1 VKPLIQLLLIALLL
15 AACGG
20 GGTKPTPGPGRA
32 GVSLN
37 GQVVNDAGA
46 SVSGAAVQLSM
57 LSATS
62 DTDGSFS
69 FSLQSAGYYS
79 LSIQSPAGVFHAET
93 VTVPDSGAEVLIT
106 LDPTPS
112 RFALVG
118 VHPMLNSEN
127 APLRDPIVLTFS
139 RSIDESMLSS
149 ATFALSPT
157 AGELTISVN
166 GSEVQLQPLYEL
178 QTSQRYRLEVSNVR
192 ALDGAQLASDAYN
205 FFTTQSRDD
214 QPPVLVRTAPAHGA
228 TNVPRNQS
236 FEFTFSDEVQ
246 APSGVLQAA
255 FTPSVPIAQ
264 ITVSE
269 NTVKVSPGG
278 MLEASTEYALTLEPV
293 SDAVGNLSES
303 SSLSFTTGTA
313 VMAFDDIEPHW
324 NSFANAIVFARAA
337 GGAYDLYLISPEG
350 TNLERLTDTYAGERH
365 PRFSSDG
372 QLIVYQSNE
381 DGNWDIFARSLE
393 SGLSSQLTFL
403 PEDEVSPV
411 FSGTFSQ
418 LIAYVRQESEPND
431 SRIFL
436 MNADGSFNRA
446 ADESATRDEYEPVF
460 HPLLDNQLLCVT
472 YEGGDRDVFSKSAF
486 LESDNP
492 VNANLT
498 SNLVG
503 NEFQAVWAPD
513 AQAIAFI
520 SDQSGVRNVWIM
532 DPSGSAHYQIT
543 HFTDPVHSLAYSPIP
558 GEERVVVSVGPGNS
572 RSLYVVSLI
581 SGGIERRLTE

>member
-1 VKPLIQLLLIALLL
+1 MS
-15 AACGG
+15 ACSGG
-20 GGTKPTPGPGRA
+20 GGLKPSPGPGPA
-32 GVSLN
+32 GISLN
-37 GQVVNDAGA
+37 GQVVDETGA
-46 SVSGAAVQLSM
+46 PVSGAAVQLSM
-57 LSATS
+57 LSAT
-62 DTDGSFS
+62 TGADGAFS

-93 VTVPDSGAEVLIT
+93 VTVPDAGADVLIT

-118 VHPMLNSEN
+118 VQPSLNSVD
-127 APLRDPIVLTFS
+127 APLREPIVLTFS
-139 RSIDESMLSS
+139 RSVSETSLSS
-149 ATFALSPT
+149 ATFALSPS
-157 AGELTISVN
+157 AGELVITAN
-166 GSEVQLQPLYEL
+166 GAEVQIQPLYEL
-178 QTSQRYRLEVSNVR
+178 QISQRYRLEVSNVR
-192 ALDGAQLASDAYN
+192 SIDGAQLASDAYT
-205 FFTTQSRDD
+205 FFTTQQHDD
-214 QPPVLVRTAPAHGA
+214 QPPVLVRTTPANGA
-228 TNVPRNQS
+228 LNVPRNQS

-246 APSGVLQAA
+246 APSGGLQAA
-255 FTPSVPIAQ
+255 FTPSAPIAQ
-264 ITVSE
+264 LAAAE
-269 NTVKVSPGG
+269 NTVKVSPEG
-278 MLEASTEYALTLEPV
+278 MLDASTEYTLTLDPVNDAAGNPSEP
-293 SDAVGNLSES
+293 
-303 SSLSFTTGTA
+303 SSLNFTTGTA
-313 VMAFDDIEPHW
+313 VMAFDDVEPHW

-337 GGAYDLYLISPEG
+337 GGAYDLFRISPEG
-350 TNLERLTDTYAGERH
+350 TGLERLTDTYASERH

-381 DGNWDIFARSLE
+381 NGNWDIFARSVE

-418 LIAYVRQESEPND
+418 LIAYVRRESEPGD
-431 SRIFL
+431 SRIYL
-436 MNADGSFNRA
+436 MNADGSFSRA

-460 HPLLDNQLLCVT
+460 HPLLDNQLLFIT

-486 LESDNP
+486 LENDTP

-498 SNLVG
+498 SNLAG

-520 SDQSGVRNVWIM
+520 SDQGGVRNVWIM

-543 HFTDPVHSLAYSPIP
+543 HFTDPVHSIAYSPIP

-572 RSLYVVSLI
+572 RSLYIVSLI
-581 SGGIERRLTE
+581 SGDVERRLTE

>member
-1 VKPLIQLLLIALLL
+1 MRALIQLL
-15 AACGG
+15 AAVILFCACSGG
-20 GGTKPTPGPGRA
+20 GAKPAPGPGA
-32 GVSLN
+32 EGVSLN
-37 GQVVNDAGA
+37 GQVVDETGA
-46 SVSGAAVQLSM
+46 PVSDAAVQLSM
-57 LSATS
+57 LSTI
-62 DTDGSFS
+62 TDADGTFS
-69 FSLQSAGYYS
+69 FILQTAGYYS
-79 LSIQSPAGVFHAET
+79 LSIQSPAGVFRAET
-93 VTVPDSGAEVLIT
+93 VTVPDGGANALIT

-118 VHPMLNSEN
+118 IQPMLNSVD
-127 APLRDPIVLTFS
+127 APLRAPIVLAFS
-139 RSIDESMLSS
+139 RSIDESMLSAAS
-149 ATFALSPT
+149 FSLSPS
-157 AGELTISVN
+157 AGELAVSVN
-166 GSEVQLQPLYEL
+166 GSEAQIQPLYEL
-178 QTSQRYRLEVSNVR
+178 KTSQRYRLEISNVR
-192 ALDGAQLASDAYN
+192 SIDGAQLGSDAYS
-205 FFTTQSRDD
+205 FFTTQMRDD
-214 QPPVLVRTAPAHGA
+214 QPPVLVRTVPSDGA
-228 TNVPRNQS
+228 TNIPRNQS

-246 APSGVLQAA
+246 APSGGLQAA
-255 FTPSVPIAQ
+255 FTPYTPIAQ
-264 ITVSE
+264 ITASE
-269 NTVKVSPGG
+269 NTVKISPDG
-278 MLEASTEYALTLEPV
+278 MLDASTEYTLALDPV
-293 SDAVGNLSES
+293 TDAAGNLSEPAT
-303 SSLSFTTGTA
+303 LTFTTGTA

-350 TNLERLTDTYAGERH
+350 ASQERLTNTYTSERH

-372 QLIVYQSNE
+372 QLVVYQSNE
-381 DGNWDIFARSLE
+381 SGNWDIYARSLE

-418 LIAYVRQESEPND
+418 LIAYVRLESEPND

-446 ADESATRDEYEPVF
+446 ADESATRDEYAPIF
-460 HPLLDNQLLCVT
+460 HPLLDNQLLFIT

-486 LESDNP
+486 LESDSP

-498 SNLVG
+498 SNLAG

-520 SDQSGVRNVWIM
+520 SDQSGVRNVWLM

-543 HFTDPVHSLAYSPIP
+543 HFADPVHSIAYSPIP

-572 RSLYVVSLI
+572 RSLYIVSLI
-581 SGGIERRLTE
+581 SGDVERRLTE

>member
-1 VKPLIQLLLIALLL
+1 MKPLIGLLLIALLL

-20 GGTKPTPGPGRA
+20 GGTKPTPGPEPA
-32 GVSLN
+32 GVSLD
-37 GQVVNDAGA
+37 GQVVYETGA
-46 SVSGAAVQLSM
+46 PVSGAAVQLSM
-57 LSATS
+57 LSTT
-62 DTDGSFS
+62 TDADGTFS
-69 FSLQSAGYYS
+69 FNLQSAGYYS
-79 LSIQSPAGVFHAET
+79 LSIQSQAGVFHAET
-93 VTVPDSGAEVLIT
+93 VTVPDSGADVLIT
-106 LDPTPS
+106 LDSTPS

-118 VHPMLNSEN
+118 VQPMLNSVN
-127 APLRDPIVLTFS
+127 APLRAPIILTFS
-139 RSIDESMLSS
+139 RSIDESLLSS
-149 ATFALSPT
+149 ATFSLSPP
-157 AGELTISVN
+157 AGEMAVSVN
-166 GSEVQLQPLYEL
+166 GAEVQIQPLYEL

-192 ALDGAQLASDAYN
+192 SIDGAQLASDAYS
-205 FFTTQSRDD
+205 FFTTQSHDD
-214 QPPVLVRTAPAHGA
+214 QPPLLVRTTPANGA

-246 APSGVLQAA
+246 TPPGGLQAA
-255 FTPSVPIAQ
+255 FTPSVAFAQ
-264 ITVSE
+264 ITATE
-269 NTVKVSPGG
+269 NTVKVSPDG
-278 MLEASTEYALTLEPV
+278 MLDASTEYTLTLEPV
-293 SDAVGNLSES
+293 TDASGNLSEPTT
-303 SSLSFTTGTA
+303 LTFTTGTA

-350 TNLERLTDTYAGERH
+350 TGLERITDTYASERH

-372 QLIVYQSNE
+372 QLIAYQSNE
-381 DGNWDIFARSLE
+381 DGNWDIFARSVE
-393 SGLSSQLTFL
+393 TGLSSQLTFL

-418 LIAYVRQESEPND
+418 LIAYVRLESEPND

-446 ADESATRDEYEPVF
+446 ADESATRDEYAPVF
-460 HPLLDNQLLCVT
+460 HPLLDNQLLFIT

-486 LESDNP
+486 LESDSP

-498 SNLVG
+498 SNLAG

-543 HFTDPVHSLAYSPIP
+543 HFTDPVHSIAYSPIP

-572 RSLYVVSLI
+572 RSLYIVSLI
-581 SGGIERRLTE
+581 SGDVERRLTE